1 MRHVIA
7 IGLCLALLGCS
18 EYEQDQFKAAGEN
31 IKQAADHVGN
41 ASGSAADRAR
51 TSTAQG
57 LRDTADAIEPE
68 DPEESDASDDAGD
81 DQ

>member
-7 IGLCLALLGCS
+7 FGLCLALLGCS
-18 EYEQDQFKAAGEN
+18 EYEQEQLKAAGEN

-68 DPEESDASDDAGD
+68 DPDKSDAPDDTGD